1 MSLRIHRTLNY
12 GEGGAINKV
21 ERWKRFWGTRSATVG
36 NVGGLLSPYTTAML
50 GLTIDPVCQGAGMNV
65 SPWNDLGPYGD
76 SQNYYPTLGWVS
88 CVAVDPNNQNK
99 AFAGSNTG
107 GLYVTTNFLS
117 PSPNW
122 VNTTDAFALPGIG
135 MNDVSISPVNT
146 NIVYAATGNGWGGGG
161 FGYGFGIIVSVDGGF
176 TWEIRSP
183 IQASQ
188 GVTAWKVVAHP
199 TDVNVAL
206 ASVGDKLW
214 RTTDQGNSWSHIFT
228 PSPQATPDPND
239 ADPVR
244 QVIDIEFA
252 PENPNVIYV
261 STNGKAND
269 QGQYP
274 DFGATAY
281 RSIDGGNTWSDMRP
295 PDPMNSAWCTIAVT
309 ASSPN
314 SVWLLSGRHL
324 DRSDAMGA
332 AGSWVSVSTNSL
344 AQTQDG
350 KTGFAIAQDDANK
363 VFHGR
368 TYFYRSVNG
377 GLSFTGMD
385 GSPPVVLHPDCR
397 DMRTYGGNLM
407 VVGTDGGIASSTDG
421 GVTWR
426 NANGTGMNIRQF
438 YGIGVNERS
447 SAVGAGSQD
456 NYMSVYSNGIW
467 QQFFP
472 QQDGGNFVGSKE
484 RPEKLYGQGW
494 CCSLAAVNLKYLDRN
509 SASGIWSVSNTD
521 HSPQD
526 NFPRVRSMVVD
537 ANDDLLVGHQDVWIS
552 EMTDG
557 IPGAD
562 NPPVSGGPPNTWRKV
577 SDFAGEFGSTGYWD
591 INFLA
596 TAASDPSVVYTG
608 FFAPAMWNQPAST
621 TVPNPPSVDDPRSFF
636 VTQNFNDP
644 NGTLWLDRSSYLPED
659 VRNWSGIESLVVD
672 PKASN
677 RIWIGVGG
685 FGIDATRPPPY
696 NGKDRVFYS
705 PNGGF
710 GWIDM
715 SEGLPPFQVNDMVYQ
730 RGSNDGLYLATDVG
744 VFYRNASM
752 DHWECFNEGMPAS
765 LVYDLDIDHCAGK
778 LFAGTYG
785 RGLWSTDLMDDA
797 PGEWVVSNDFTLEV
811 PTYLGGILR
820 IASGATLTVTGV
832 VNAYPGAKVIVEP
845 GGRLIVDGGTLTSQ
859 CSSGFWSGVEVQGNN
874 AQDQG
879 GAVVDGTYR
888 DFVHQGYVELRNGGT
903 IEHARCAIAMK
914 NGDVWGTFGG
924 VVRSFGGVFRN
935 NRRAVEFLQYD
946 NTNAQGDPINNRS
959 FFQNTLFTVD
969 DDYRGVDD
977 FHVHVSMWDVNG
989 VTFSGCTFQNEQT
1002 QITESHKL
1010 GYGIHTLDAGFRVKA
1025 ACTGPPPQTNPCPIV
1040 YQAPSKFIGLD
1051 HGIHALQAASTRS
1064 FHVENSEFQNNVCG
1078 VYSEGVVGF
1087 SVAESKFEVGGREV
1101 DLTDPSETNWFG
1113 NHRAVF
1119 ASGSYGFLIDDN
1131 TIQRI
1136 GSEPSEGIVVGYSGG
1151 HNDMVFRNSAEGLD
1165 AAYVGEGIC
1174 ADENARAYIGL
1185 HFQCNTNDH
1194 NQTNIWSRFV
1204 SSDELTAAE
1213 QTIRTNQGRLERAAD
1228 NTFDRDPLNWD
1239 VRNTN
1244 DQTNALTY
1252 WWQTP
1257 EAPNKPEYV
1266 TDGVIVTNDFNDLP
1280 VLRPAGNCA
1289 TRNVPLVTYPDGE
1302 PGIWESGMQQARGH
1316 YVNSAYLYKQL
1327 IDGGSTDEM
1336 VEEVMT
1342 SWPEDVWLLRTSLLE
1357 KSPYLSVKVLKEMMN
1372 KPFLPDAIKAEV
1384 CIANPDA
1391 TKSEG
1396 FMTWLEREAAYPLPQ
1411 SLLDNIVA
1419 SWDVKTFRTQLET
1432 TMAHHHSGMTQYAN
1446 LLLHY
1451 HQTDEVEHVDETRAV
1466 WQQLRTPAARYAE
1479 ALTYMQHERYTE
1491 AEAVITALPE
1501 EHDLRD
1507 KQESERWRMLALI
1520 DFLEGVHQDGRGI
1533 AQLTA
1538 GEQTALDNMI
1548 AGQRDRAATW
1558 AQNILC
1564 FHYDKCRAPLSGGDG
1579 GTPKARR
1586 AKPNE
1591 PVQGQTASPRV
1602 YPNPASTFVMLEVD
1616 LSAEPKNAVI
1626 QIQDITGR
1634 VLKQLIVASKQQQL
1648 VLDSREFAPGTYNV
1662 VLTNHDSTQLTK
1674 NLVIRQ

>member
-1 MSLRIHRTLNY
+1 MGYSNGKRHWTPLQLGHMHQLLRSTRRTGYLTSCESDASNDISVTMNQTW
-12 GEGGAINKV
+12 EQA
-21 ERWKRFWGTRSATVG
+21 R
-36 NVGGLLSPYTTAML
+36 NVGGSISVETGAS
-50 GLTIDPVCQGAGMNV
+50 LTIRCKVNMP
-65 SPWNDLGPYGD
+65 
-76 SQNYYPTLGWVS
+76 
-88 CVAVDPNNQNK
+88 
-99 AFAGSNTG
+99 FG
-107 GLYVTTNFLS
+107 G
-117 PSPNW
+117 
-122 VNTTDAFALPGIG
+122 
-135 MNDVSISPVNT
+135 
-146 NIVYAATGNGWGGGG
+146 
-161 FGYGFGIIVSVDGGF
+161 
-176 TWEIRSP
+176 
-183 IQASQ
+183 
-188 GVTAWKVVAHP
+188 
-199 TDVNVAL
+199 
-206 ASVGDKLW
+206 
-214 RTTDQGNSWSHIFT
+214 
-228 PSPQATPDPND
+228 
-239 ADPVR
+239 
-244 QVIDIEFA
+244 
-252 PENPNVIYV
+252 
-261 STNGKAND
+261 
-269 QGQYP
+269 
-274 DFGATAY
+274 
-281 RSIDGGNTWSDMRP
+281 
-295 PDPMNSAWCTIAVT
+295 
-309 ASSPN
+309 
-314 SVWLLSGRHL
+314 
-324 DRSDAMGA
+324 
-332 AGSWVSVSTNSL
+332 
-344 AQTQDG
+344 
-350 KTGFAIAQDDANK
+350 
-363 VFHGR
+363 
-368 TYFYRSVNG
+368 
-377 GLSFTGMD
+377 
-385 GSPPVVLHPDCR
+385 
-397 DMRTYGGNLM
+397 
-407 VVGTDGGIASSTDG
+407 
-421 GVTWR
+421 
-426 NANGTGMNIRQF
+426 
-438 YGIGVNERS
+438 
-447 SAVGAGSQD
+447 
-456 NYMSVYSNGIW
+456 
-467 QQFFP
+467 
-472 QQDGGNFVGSKE
+472 
-484 RPEKLYGQGW
+484 
-494 CCSLAAVNLKYLDRN
+494 
-509 SASGIWSVSNTD
+509 
-521 HSPQD
+521 
-526 NFPRVRSMVVD
+526 
-537 ANDDLLVGHQDVWIS
+537 
-552 EMTDG
+552 
-557 IPGAD
+557 
-562 NPPVSGGPPNTWRKV
+562 
-577 SDFAGEFGSTGYWD
+577 
-591 INFLA
+591 
-596 TAASDPSVVYTG
+596 
-608 FFAPAMWNQPAST
+608 
-621 TVPNPPSVDDPRSFF
+621 
-636 VTQNFNDP
+636 
-644 NGTLWLDRSSYLPED
+644 
-659 VRNWSGIESLVVD
+659 
-672 PKASN
+672 
-677 RIWIGVGG
+677 
-685 FGIDATRPPPY
+685 
-696 NGKDRVFYS
+696 
-705 PNGGF
+705 
-710 GWIDM
+710 
-715 SEGLPPFQVNDMVYQ
+715 
-730 RGSNDGLYLATDVG
+730 
-744 VFYRNASM
+744 
-752 DHWECFNEGMPAS
+752 
-765 LVYDLDIDHCAGK
+765 
-778 LFAGTYG
+778 
-785 RGLWSTDLMDDA
+785 
-797 PGEWVVSNDFTLEV
+797 
-811 PTYLGGILR
+811 
-820 IASGATLTVTGV
+820 
-832 VNAYPGAKVIVEP
+832 KVIVKP
-845 GGRLIVDGGTLTSQ
+845 GARLIVDGGVITNS
-859 CSSGFWSGVEVQGNN
+859 CCDDFWGGIEVWGDNTRS
-874 AQDQG
+874 QG

-1025 ACTGPPPQTNPCPIV
+1025 ACTGPPPQTDPCPIV

-1087 SVAESKFEVGGREV
+1087 SVAESKFEVGGRDV
-1101 DLTDPSETNWFG
+1101 PLTGDIDETFLDR
-1113 NHRAVF
+1113 HR
-1119 ASGSYGFLIDDN
+1119 GIYTTGGYGFIIDDN
-1131 TIQRI
+1131 EILQSGTNL
-1136 GSEPSEGIVVGYSGG
+1136 SEGIVVGYSGG

-1194 NQTNIWSRFV
+1194 NQTNIWSRRV
-1204 SSDELTAAE
+1204 EIDEITYPE

-1228 NTFDRDPLNWD
+1228 NTFDRDPENLD
-1239 VRNTN
+1239 LRNTN
-1244 DQTNALTY
+1244 NFTNVLTY

-1266 TDGVIVTNDFNDLP
+1266 TDGVIVTNDFNNLP

-1289 TRNVPLVTYPDGE
+1289 TRNVPLVTYPDGD

-1432 TMAHHHSGMTQYAN
+1432 TMAHQHSGMTQYAN

-1479 ALTYMQHERYTE
+1479 ALTYMQQERYTE

-1564 FHYDKCRAPLSGGDG
+1564 FHYNKCRAPLSGGDG

-1591 PVQGQTASPRV
+1591 PVQGQTASLSV
-1602 YPNPASTFVMLEVD
+1602 YPNPASTFVALELD
-1616 LSAEPKNAVI
+1616 LAAEPKNATI
-1626 QIQDITGR
+1626 LIQDITGR
-1634 VLKQLIVASKQQQL
+1634 VLRRLIVTSRTQQL

-1662 VLTNHDSTQLTK
+1662 VLTNNGSTQLAQ
-1674 NLVIRQ
+1674 NLIIRQ